1 MLALVYPHTD
11 QMDEKGVTLTDT
23 LGGPEEDYDEKG
35 VSTLDRPNLE
45 PRLSRRNK
53 QRRLG
58 TGKVKR
64 LLHVQALK
72 SPASPGF
79 LDDAIDRCPEHR
91 AKAVLRVN
99 VRLDPEATPPEVARV
114 GTIIPRP
121 LCGGRRD
128 KALLGKLLAHSPSA
142 HEVFFQSFGRL
153 HLSIFSCFLS
163 PFQFGFHERFLLF
176 ACLAAQVFG

>member
-11 QMDEKGVTLTDT
+11 QRDEKGVTLTDT
-23 LGGPEEDYDEKG
+23 LGGPQEDYDEEG

-45 PRLSRRNK
+45 PRLSRRD

-64 LLHVQALK
+64 LLHIQALK
-72 SPASPGF
+72 GPAGSLF

-91 AKAVLRVN
+91 PKAILGIN
-99 VRLDPEATPPEVARV
+99 VRLDPEATRPEVAGV
-114 GTIIPRP
+114 GTVVPRP
-121 LCGGRRD
+121 FCRGGGD
-128 KALLGKLLAHSPSA
+128 KTPLGELLAPRPSA